1 MNGSKVLRV
10 LIAAVFVIVVIAVLL
25 RMAGPNS
32 VDQTGIGDSMV
43 NLVDLAPKI
52 NAVEMDNG
60 SESIR
65 AERGENGW
73 VVTSRD
79 GFPAKPETIQ
89 EVVRGLISLKKSQ
102 RMTAKPDRHGE
113 LAVAWPDEK
122 KESRRIRVFA
132 EGSAEPVVDLIV
144 GRAVQAPAGIYVRSN
159 GDNQSWRC
167 VGTLGAGGDIGSAS
181 SMSSWLF
188 GPIADISA
196 DELQEVDFDGLKM
209 TRKDGQWSVESPALG
224 MQDTAAQIP
233 PQQNPVAQDPNSPP
247 PDANPKRD
255 AMKGTLPYLLS
266 GFQPEDVRREKPE
279 DLSHPNQLSV
289 ILRIDAQHTVDAR
302 LWKEGD
308 AIWVR
313 LTPGDCTGEPNE
325 KLTKAAAQWAG
336 WVFKMPSWRTGY
348 LSPLFEAAIG
358 PLAPSVPT
366 SPEGSAIEPP
376 PGTPSSAK

>member
-1 MNGSKVLRV
+1 MNGSKVLRI
-10 LIAAVFVIVVIAVLL
+10 LIAVVFIVVLVAVLL

-43 NLVDLAPKI
+43 NLAELAPKI
-52 NAVEMDNG
+52 NAVEMENG

-65 AERGENGW
+65 AERGSNGW
-73 VVTSRD
+73 MVTSRD

-113 LAVAWPDEK
+113 LGVAWPDEK
-122 KESRRIRVFA
+122 KESRRVRVFA

-144 GRAVQAPAGIYVRSN
+144 GRAVQAPAGVYVRKN
-159 GDNQSWRC
+159 GENQSWRC
-167 VGTLGAGGDIGSAS
+167 IGTLGAGGDIGSAS
-181 SMSSWLF
+181 SMSSWLL

-209 TRKDGQWSVESPALG
+209 TRKDGQWSI
-224 MQDTAAQIP
+224 DP
-233 PQQNPVAQDPNSPP
+233 PEQDPEAPSPSG
-247 PDANPKRD
+247 NPRRD

-289 ILRIDAQHTVDAR
+289 ILRIDADHTVDAR

-308 AIWVR
+308 AIWIR
-313 LTPGDCTGEPNE
+313 LAPGDCTGQPNE
-325 KLTKAAAQWAG
+325 KLTQTAAQWSG

-348 LSPLFEAAIG
+348 LNPLFEAANDSVS
-358 PLAPSVPT
+358 APKPSL
-366 SPEGSAIEPP
+366 PEGSVASPSP
-376 PGTPSSAK
+376 ATPSSVK

>member
-1 MNGSKVLRV
+1 MNGSKVLRI
-10 LIAAVFVIVVIAVLL
+10 LIAVVFIVVVVAVLL
-25 RMAGPNS
+25 RMSGPNS

-43 NLVDLAPKI
+43 NLAELAPKI
-52 NAVEMDNG
+52 NAVEMENG

-65 AERGENGW
+65 AERGSNGW

-113 LAVAWPDEK
+113 LGVAWPDEK
-122 KESRRIRVFA
+122 KESRRVRVFA

-144 GRAVQAPAGIYVRSN
+144 GRAVQAPAGVYVRKN
-159 GDNQSWRC
+159 GENQSWRC
-167 VGTLGAGGDIGSAS
+167 IGTLGAGGDIGSAS

-188 GPIADISA
+188 GPIVDISA
-196 DELQEVDFDGLKM
+196 DELQEVDFDGLTM
-209 TRKDGQWSVESPALG
+209 TRKDGQWFIDPPA
-224 MQDTAAQIP
+224 QDP
-233 PQQNPVAQDPNSPP
+233 PVQNPPAQDPNAPSSSI
-247 PDANPKRD
+247 NPRRD

-289 ILRIDAQHTVDAR
+289 ILRIDADHTVDAR

-308 AIWVR
+308 SIWIR
-313 LTPGDCTGEPNE
+313 LAPGDCTGQPNE
-325 KLTKAAAQWAG
+325 KLTHAAAQWSG

-348 LSPLFEAAIG
+348 LNPLFEAGNDAVS
-358 PLAPSVPT
+358 APKPSL
-366 SPEGSAIEPP
+366 PEGSVASPP
-376 PGTPSSAK
+376 PATPSSVK

>member
-1 MNGSKVLRV
+1 MNGSKVLRI

-25 RMAGPNS
+25 RMAGPNT
-32 VDQTGIGDSMV
+32 VDQSGIGDSMV
-43 NLVDLAPKI
+43 NLAELAPKI

-65 AERGENGW
+65 AERGSNGW

-102 RMTAKPDRHGE
+102 RMTAKPDRHSE

-132 EGSAEPVVDLIV
+132 EGSADPIVDLIV
-144 GRAVQAPAGIYVRSN
+144 GRAVQAPAGVYVRGN

-181 SMSSWLF
+181 SMSSWLL
-188 GPIADISA
+188 GPIADFSA

-209 TRKDGQWSVESPALG
+209 TRKDGQWSVETPGLV
-224 MQDTAAQIP
+224 MQDAAV
-233 PQQNPVAQDPNSPP
+233 QNPPAQDPNAPP
-247 PDANPKRD
+247 AETNPKRD

-289 ILRIDAQHTVDAR
+289 VLRIDAQHTVDAR

-313 LTPGDCTGEPNE
+313 LAPGDCAGEANE
-325 KLTKAAAQWAG
+325 KLTTAAARWNG

-348 LSPLFEAAIG
+348 LNPLFEAGNAT
-358 PLAPSVPT
+358 LAPSAPT
-366 SPEGSAIEPP
+366 APEGSGLQAPP
-376 PGTPSSAK
+376 AAPSSEK

>member
-1 MNGSKVLRV
+1 MNGSKVLRI
-10 LIAAVFVIVVIAVLL
+10 LIAVVFIVVLVAVLL

-43 NLVDLAPKI
+43 NLAELAPKI
-52 NAVEMDNG
+52 NAVEMENG

-65 AERGENGW
+65 AERGSNGW

-113 LAVAWPDEK
+113 LGVAWPDEK
-122 KESRRIRVFA
+122 KESRRVRVFA

-144 GRAVQAPAGIYVRSN
+144 GRAVQAPAGVYVRKN
-159 GDNQSWRC
+159 GENQSWRC
-167 VGTLGAGGDIGSAS
+167 IGTLGAGGDIGSAS
-181 SMSSWLF
+181 SMSSWLL

-209 TRKDGQWSVESPALG
+209 TRKDGQWSI
-224 MQDTAAQIP
+224 DP
-233 PQQNPVAQDPNSPP
+233 PEQNPPAQDPKAPLPS
-247 PDANPKRD
+247 ANPRRD

-289 ILRIDAQHTVDAR
+289 ILRIDADHTVDAR

-308 AIWVR
+308 AIWIR
-313 LTPGDCTGEPNE
+313 LAPGQCTGEPNE
-325 KLTKAAAQWAG
+325 KLTKAAAQWSG
-336 WVFKMPSWRTGY
+336 WVFKMPSWRAGY
-348 LSPLFEAAIG
+348 LNPLFEAATG
-358 PLAPSVPT
+358 TLETPAT
-366 SPEGSAIEPP
+366 SLPEGSVVSPP
-376 PGTPSSAK
+376 SAAPSSAK

>member
-1 MNGSKVLRV
+1 MNGSKVLRI
-10 LIAAVFVIVVIAVLL
+10 LIAVVFIVVLVAVLL

-43 NLVDLAPKI
+43 NLAELAPKI
-52 NAVEMDNG
+52 NAVEMENG

-65 AERGENGW
+65 AERGSNGW

-113 LAVAWPDEK
+113 LGVAWPDEK
-122 KESRRIRVFA
+122 KESRRVRVFA

-144 GRAVQAPAGIYVRSN
+144 GRVVQAPAGVYVRKN
-159 GDNQSWRC
+159 GENQSWRC
-167 VGTLGAGGDIGSAS
+167 IGTLGAGGDIGSAS

-188 GPIADISA
+188 GPIADFSA

-209 TRKDGQWSVESPALG
+209 THKDGQWSVETPALV
-224 MQDTAAQIP
+224 MQDTNA
-233 PQQNPVAQDPNSPP
+233 PP
-247 PDANPKRD
+247 PDANPKHD

-289 ILRIDAQHTVDAR
+289 ILRIDADHTVDAR

-308 AIWVR
+308 AIWIR
-313 LTPGDCTGEPNE
+313 LAPGQCTGQPNE
-325 KLTKAAAQWAG
+325 KLTKTAAQWSG

-348 LSPLFEAAIG
+348 LNPLFTAATG
-358 PLAPSVPT
+358 TLETPAT
-366 SPEGSAIEPP
+366 SLPEGSVVSPP
-376 PGTPSSAK
+376 STTPSSAK

>member
-1 MNGSKVLRV
+1 MNGSKVLRI
-10 LIAAVFVIVVIAVLL
+10 LIAVVFIVVLVAVLL

-43 NLVDLAPKI
+43 NLAELAPKI
-52 NAVEMDNG
+52 NAVEMENG

-65 AERGENGW
+65 AERGSNGW

-113 LAVAWPDEK
+113 LGVAWPDEK
-122 KESRRIRVFA
+122 KESRRVRVFA

-144 GRAVQAPAGIYVRSN
+144 GRAVQAPAGVYVRKN
-159 GDNQSWRC
+159 GENQSWRC
-167 VGTLGAGGDIGSAS
+167 IGTLGAGGDIGSAS
-181 SMSSWLF
+181 SMSSWLL
-188 GPIADISA
+188 GPIADFSA

-209 TRKDGQWSVESPALG
+209 TRKDGQWSI
-224 MQDTAAQIP
+224 DP
-233 PQQNPVAQDPNSPP
+233 PEQNPPVQNSPAQDPNAPSPSG
-247 PDANPKRD
+247 NPRRD

-289 ILRIDAQHTVDAR
+289 ILRIDADHTVDAR
-302 LWKEGD
+302 LLKEGD
-308 AIWVR
+308 AIWIR
-313 LTPGDCTGEPNE
+313 LAPGDCTGQPNE
-325 KLTKAAAQWAG
+325 KLTQTAAQWSG
-336 WVFKMPSWRTGY
+336 WVFKMPSWRSGY
-348 LSPLFEAAIG
+348 LNPLFEAKIDAVS
-358 PLAPSVPT
+358 APKPSL
-366 SPEGSAIEPP
+366 PEGSVASPP
-376 PGTPSSAK
+376 PATPSSVK

>member
-1 MNGSKVLRV
+1 MNGSKVLRI
-10 LIAAVFVIVVIAVLL
+10 LIAVVFIVVLVAVLL

-43 NLVDLAPKI
+43 NLAELAPKI
-52 NAVEMDNG
+52 NAVEMENG

-65 AERGENGW
+65 AGRGSNGW

-113 LAVAWPDEK
+113 LGVAWPDEK
-122 KESRRIRVFA
+122 KESRRVRVFA
-132 EGSAEPVVDLIV
+132 EGLAEPIVDLIV
-144 GRAVQAPAGIYVRSN
+144 GRAVQAPAGVYVRKN
-159 GDNQSWRC
+159 GENQSWRC
-167 VGTLGAGGDIGSAS
+167 IGTLGAGGDIGSAS
-181 SMSSWLF
+181 SMSSWLL
-188 GPIADISA
+188 GPIADFSA

-209 TRKDGQWSVESPALG
+209 TRKDGQWSIDPPA
-224 MQDTAAQIP
+224 QDP
-233 PQQNPVAQDPNSPP
+233 PEQNPPAQDPNTPSPSI
-247 PDANPKRD
+247 NPRRD

-289 ILRIDAQHTVDAR
+289 ILRIDADHTVDAR

-308 AIWVR
+308 SIWIR
-313 LTPGDCTGEPNE
+313 LAPGDCTGQPNE
-325 KLTKAAAQWAG
+325 KLIQTAAQWSG

-348 LSPLFEAAIG
+348 LNPLFEAKNDAVS
-358 PLAPSVPT
+358 APKPSL
-366 SPEGSAIEPP
+366 PEGSVASPP
-376 PGTPSSAK
+376 PATPSSVK

>member
-1 MNGSKVLRV
+1 MNGSKVLRI
-10 LIAAVFVIVVIAVLL
+10 LIAVVFVVVLAAVLL
-25 RMAGPNS
+25 RMSGPNS

-43 NLVDLAPKI
+43 NLAELAPKI
-52 NAVEMDNG
+52 NAVEMENG

-65 AERGENGW
+65 AERGSNGW

-113 LAVAWPDEK
+113 LGVAWPDEK
-122 KESRRIRVFA
+122 KESRRVRVFA

-144 GRAVQAPAGIYVRSN
+144 GRAVQAPAGVYVRRN
-159 GDNQSWRC
+159 GENQSWRC
-167 VGTLGAGGDIGSAS
+167 IGTLGAGGDIGSAS
-181 SMSSWLF
+181 SMSSWLL
-188 GPIADISA
+188 GPIVDISA

-209 TRKDGQWSVESPALG
+209 TRKDGQWSIDPPA
-224 MQDTAAQIP
+224 QDP
-233 PQQNPVAQDPNSPP
+233 PVQNPPAQDPNAPSPSI
-247 PDANPKRD
+247 NPRRD

-289 ILRIDAQHTVDAR
+289 ILRIDADHTVDAR

-308 AIWVR
+308 SIWIR
-313 LTPGDCTGEPNE
+313 LAPGDCTGQPNQ
-325 KLTKAAAQWAG
+325 KLTQAAAQWSG

-348 LSPLFEAAIG
+348 LNPLFEARNDAFS
-358 PLAPSVPT
+358 APKS
-366 SPEGSAIEPP
+366 SLPEGSVASPSP
-376 PGTPSSAK
+376 ATPSSVK

>member
-1 MNGSKVLRV
+1 MNGSKVLRI
-10 LIAAVFVIVVIAVLL
+10 LIAVVFIVVLVAVLL
-25 RMAGPNS
+25 RMSGPNS

-43 NLVDLAPKI
+43 NLAELAPKI
-52 NAVEMDNG
+52 NAVEMENG

-65 AERGENGW
+65 AERGSNGW
-73 VVTSRD
+73 MVTSRD

-113 LAVAWPDEK
+113 LGLAWPDEK
-122 KESRRIRVFA
+122 KESRRLRVFA

-144 GRAVQAPAGIYVRSN
+144 GRAVQAPTGVYVRKN
-159 GDNQSWRC
+159 GENQSWRC
-167 VGTLGAGGDIGSAS
+167 IGTLGAGGDIGSAS

-209 TRKDGQWSVESPALG
+209 TKKDGQWSI
-224 MQDTAAQIP
+224 DP
-233 PQQNPVAQDPNSPP
+233 PEQKPPAQDPPTQDPPTQDTKASSPI
-247 PDANPKRD
+247 ANPRRD

-289 ILRIDAQHTVDAR
+289 ILRIDADHTVDAL

-308 AIWVR
+308 AIWIR
-313 LTPGDCTGEPNE
+313 LALGDCAGQPNE
-325 KLTKAAAQWAG
+325 KLTQTAAQWSG

-348 LSPLFEAAIG
+348 LNPLFEAENHAVS
-358 PLAPSVPT
+358 APKS
-366 SPEGSAIEPP
+366 SLPEGSVASPP
-376 PGTPSSAK
+376 PAAPSSVK

>member
-1 MNGSKVLRV
+1 MNGSKVLRI
-10 LIAAVFVIVVIAVLL
+10 LIAVVFIVVLVAVLL

-43 NLVDLAPKI
+43 NLAELAPKI
-52 NAVEMDNG
+52 NAVEMENG

-65 AERGENGW
+65 AERGSNGW

-113 LAVAWPDEK
+113 LGVAWPDEK
-122 KESRRIRVFA
+122 KESRRVRVFA
-132 EGSAEPVVDLIV
+132 EGLAEPIVDLIV
-144 GRAVQAPAGIYVRSN
+144 GRAVQAPAGVYVRKN
-159 GDNQSWRC
+159 GENQSWRC
-167 VGTLGAGGDIGSAS
+167 IGTLGAGGDIGSAS
-181 SMSSWLF
+181 SMSSWLL
-188 GPIADISA
+188 GPIADFSA

-209 TRKDGQWSVESPALG
+209 TRKDGQWSI
-224 MQDTAAQIP
+224 DP
-233 PQQNPVAQDPNSPP
+233 PEQNPPAQNPPEQDPKAPLPS
-247 PDANPKRD
+247 ANPRRD

-289 ILRIDAQHTVDAR
+289 ILRIDADHTVDAR

-308 AIWVR
+308 AIWIR
-313 LTPGDCTGEPNE
+313 LAPGDCTGQPNE
-325 KLTKAAAQWAG
+325 KLTQAAAQWAG

-348 LSPLFEAAIG
+348 LNPLFEAGNDAVS
-358 PLAPSVPT
+358 APKS
-366 SPEGSAIEPP
+366 SLPEGSVASPP
-376 PGTPSSAK
+376 PATPSSVK

>member
-1 MNGSKVLRV
+1 MNGSKVLRI
-10 LIAAVFVIVVIAVLL
+10 LIAVVFVVVIVAVLL

-43 NLVDLAPKI
+43 NLSELAPKI
-52 NAVEMDNG
+52 NAVEMENG
-60 SESIR
+60 SQSIR
-65 AERGENGW
+65 AERGSNGW

-132 EGSAEPVVDLIV
+132 DGSADPIVDLIV
-144 GRAVQAPAGIYVRSN
+144 GRAVQAPAGVYVRKN
-159 GDNQSWRC
+159 GENQSWRC
-167 VGTLGAGGDIGSAS
+167 IGTLGAGGDIGSAS

-209 TRKDGQWSVESPALG
+209 TRKDGQWSVETPALV
-224 MQDTAAQIP
+224 MQDTNA
-233 PQQNPVAQDPNSPP
+233 PP
-247 PDANPKRD
+247 PDANPKHD

-289 ILRIDAQHTVDAR
+289 ILRIDADHTVDAR

-308 AIWVR
+308 AIWIR
-313 LTPGDCTGEPNE
+313 LAPGDCTGQPNE
-325 KLTKAAAQWAG
+325 KLTQTAAQWSG

-348 LSPLFEAAIG
+348 LNPLFEAA
-358 PLAPSVPT
+358 T
-366 SPEGSAIEPP
+366 STLETPATSLPEGSVVSPP
-376 PGTPSSAK
+376 STTPSSAK

>member
-1 MNGSKVLRV
+1 MNGSKVLRI
-10 LIAAVFVIVVIAVLL
+10 LIAVVFIVVVVAVLL
-25 RMAGPNS
+25 RMSGPNS

-43 NLVDLAPKI
+43 NLAELAPKI
-52 NAVEMDNG
+52 NAVEMENG

-65 AERGENGW
+65 AERGSNGW

-113 LAVAWPDEK
+113 LGVAWPDEK
-122 KESRRIRVFA
+122 KESRRVRVFA

-144 GRAVQAPAGIYVRSN
+144 GRAVQAPAGVYVRKN
-159 GDNQSWRC
+159 GENQSWRC
-167 VGTLGAGGDIGSAS
+167 IGTLGAGGDIGSAS

-188 GPIADISA
+188 GPIVDISA
-196 DELQEVDFDGLKM
+196 DELQEVDFDGLTM
-209 TRKDGQWSVESPALG
+209 TRKDGQWFIDPPA
-224 MQDTAAQIP
+224 QDP
-233 PQQNPVAQDPNSPP
+233 PVQNPPAQDPNAPSSSI
-247 PDANPKRD
+247 NPRRD

-279 DLSHPNQLSV
+279 DLLHPNQLSV
-289 ILRIDAQHTVDAR
+289 ILRIDADHTVDAR

-308 AIWVR
+308 SIWIR
-313 LTPGDCTGEPNE
+313 LAPGDCTGQPNQ
-325 KLTKAAAQWAG
+325 KLTQAAAQWSG

-348 LSPLFEAAIG
+348 LNPLFEAGNDAVS
-358 PLAPSVPT
+358 APKS
-366 SPEGSAIEPP
+366 SLPEGSVASPSP
-376 PGTPSSAK
+376 TTPSSVK

>member
-1 MNGSKVLRV
+1 MNGSKVLRI
-10 LIAAVFVIVVIAVLL
+10 LIAVVFIVVLVAVLL

-43 NLVDLAPKI
+43 NLAELAPKI
-52 NAVEMDNG
+52 NAVEMENG

-65 AERGENGW
+65 AERGSNGW
-73 VVTSRD
+73 MVTSRD

-113 LAVAWPDEK
+113 LGVAWPDEK
-122 KESRRIRVFA
+122 KESRRVRVFA

-144 GRAVQAPAGIYVRSN
+144 GRAVQAPAGVYVRKN
-159 GDNQSWRC
+159 GENQSWRC
-167 VGTLGAGGDIGSAS
+167 IGTLGAGGDIGSAS
-181 SMSSWLF
+181 SMSSWLL

-209 TRKDGQWSVESPALG
+209 TRKDGQWSIDPPEQNSP
-224 MQDTAAQIP
+224 
-233 PQQNPVAQDPNSPP
+233 AQDPNAPSPSG
-247 PDANPKRD
+247 NPRRD

-289 ILRIDAQHTVDAR
+289 ILRIDADHTVDAR

-308 AIWVR
+308 AIWIR
-313 LTPGDCTGEPNE
+313 LAPGDCTGQPNE
-325 KLTKAAAQWAG
+325 KLTQTAAQWSG

-348 LSPLFEAAIG
+348 LNPLFEAANDSIS
-358 PLAPSVPT
+358 APKPSL
-366 SPEGSAIEPP
+366 PEGSVASPP
-376 PGTPSSAK
+376 SATPSSVK